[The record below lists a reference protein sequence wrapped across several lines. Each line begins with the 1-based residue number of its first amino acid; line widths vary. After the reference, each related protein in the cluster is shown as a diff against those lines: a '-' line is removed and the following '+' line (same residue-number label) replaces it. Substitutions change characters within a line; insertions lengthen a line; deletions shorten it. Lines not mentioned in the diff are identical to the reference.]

1 MFVYDEQKISMPV
14 MSGEVF
20 INSKFICSVTVQ
32 VCKDYNMVEIQMEKI
47 SNFWTIRKTKI
58 TSQYTYNGT

>member
-1 MFVYDEQKISMPV
+1 MPV